1 MVEAVM
7 CIALAV
13 YFESRGESQ
22 AGQLAV
28 AQVIMN
34 RVEHEAYPDD
44 PCAVVKQ
51 GRYWRHIPLRHQCQF
66 SFWCDGLPER
76 IEDREAWG
84 MAVLNGAVVYW
95 GWLPDYTK
103 GATHYHAAWVR
114 PQWSS
119 RMEQTVRVDNHV
131 FYRQKK
137 PR

>member
-1 MVEAVM
+1 MFEAVM

-22 AGQLAV
+22 EGQLAV

-34 RVEHEAYPDD
+34 RVKHEAYPND

-76 IEDREAWG
+76 VEDREAWG
-84 MAVLNGAVVYW
+84 MAVLNAVVVYL
-95 GWLPDYTK
+95 GWLPDYTE
-103 GATHYHAAWVR
+103 GATHYHADWVSPR
-114 PQWSS
+114 WSS
-119 RMEQTVRVDNHV
+119 EMKPTARVDNHV
-131 FYRQKK
+131 FYKQ
-137 PR
+137 